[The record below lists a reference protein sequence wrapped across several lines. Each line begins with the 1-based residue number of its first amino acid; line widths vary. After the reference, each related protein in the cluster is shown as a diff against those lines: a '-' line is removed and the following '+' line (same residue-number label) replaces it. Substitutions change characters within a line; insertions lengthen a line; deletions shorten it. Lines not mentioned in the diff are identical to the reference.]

1 MSRGPVAF
9 QRSGSSTRRGM
20 PSPLFTPFL
29 ALYHDMNRLL
39 EDAPGAGAG
48 TAGAANQPGATILVP
63 DINITETEREVRITA
78 EVPGAREADVE
89 VMLDDDTLVIRAA
102 KEIERQEDRQNFHV
116 SERVFGTFQ
125 RALALPFRVDP
136 EQVEARVENG
146 VLTITLPKTEAQQRT
161 RRVQVR
167 GAGADQA
174 SASAGSPS
182 QNGTETAEASQ
193 QDKAPE
199 QTMPH

>member
-1 MSRGPVAF
+1 MSRGPGAF
-9 QRSGSSTRRGM
+9 QRSSRSARHGM
-20 PSPLFTPFL
+20 PGPLFTPLL

-48 TAGAANQPGATILVP
+48 TAGAASPLGAAILVP
-63 DINITETEREVRITA
+63 DIDITETAHAVRITA

-89 VMLDDDTLVIRAA
+89 VTIDEDTLVIRAV
-102 KEIERQEDRQNFHV
+102 KEIERQEDRQSTHV

-136 EQVEARVENG
+136 ERVEARVANG
-146 VLTITLPKTEAQQRT
+146 VLTITLPKTEAQQRA

-167 GAGADQA
+167 GSDPGQA
-174 SASAGSPS
+174 SGSEGVPR
-182 QNGTETAEASQ
+182 QNGTEVDQ

-199 QTMPH
+199 QTTPH

>member
-9 QRSGSSTRRGM
+9 QRASSPTRRGM
-20 PSPLFTPFL
+20 QGPLFTPLL

-39 EDAPGAGAG
+39 EDASGASGG
-48 TAGAANQPGATILVP
+48 TAVAANQPSATILIP
-63 DINITETEREVRITA
+63 DINVTETEREVRITA

-89 VMLDDDTLVIRAA
+89 VMIDDDTLIIRAV
-102 KEIERQEDRQNFHV
+102 KEFEHRDDRPNLHV

-136 EQVEARVENG
+136 DQVEARVENG
-146 VLTITLPKTEAQQRT
+146 VLTITLPKSEAQQRT

-174 SASAGSPS
+174 SASPGSPS
-182 QNGTETAEASQ
+182 HDGAETSQ

>member
-20 PSPLFTPFL
+20 PGPLFTPLL

-39 EDAPGAGAG
+39 EDAAGEGARAS
-48 TAGAANQPGATILVP
+48 GAALLVP
-63 DINITETEREVRITA
+63 DINVTETEHEVRITA

-89 VMLDDDTLVIRAA
+89 VMIDDDTLLIRAV
-102 KEIERQEDRQNFHV
+102 KEIERRDDRQNFHV

-136 EQVEARVENG
+136 DQVEARVENG
-146 VLTITLPKTEAQQRT
+146 VLTITLPKSEAQQRT

-167 GAGADQA
+167 GADQA
-174 SASAGSPS
+174 SATAASPS
-182 QNGTETAEASQ
+182 QNGAETRHP
-193 QDKAPE
+193 DKAPA
-199 QTMPH
+199 

>member
-1 MSRGPVAF
+1 
-9 QRSGSSTRRGM
+9 M
-20 PSPLFTPFL
+20 PNPLLTPFL

-39 EDAPGAGAG
+39 EDASGASGGA
-48 TAGAANQPGATILVP
+48 AGAANQSSATILVP
-63 DINITETEREVRITA
+63 DINIAETERAVRITV

-89 VMLDDDTLVIRAA
+89 VVIDDDTLIVRAV
-102 KEIERQEDRQNFHV
+102 KETEHQDDRQNVHV

-125 RALALPFRVDP
+125 RALALPFRIDP

-146 VLTITLPKTEAQQRT
+146 VLTITLPKTEAQQRS

-174 SASAGSPS
+174 AASPGSLS
-182 QNGTETAEASQ
+182 QNGAETSQ
-193 QDKAPE
+193 QDKTQQDKTPE
-199 QTMPH
+199 QTLPH

>member
-1 MSRGPVAF
+1 
-9 QRSGSSTRRGM
+9 M

-39 EDAPGAGAG
+39 EDTSGASAG
-48 TAGAANQPGATILVP
+48 TAGAVNQPGATIIVP
-63 DINITETEREVRITA
+63 DINVTETEREVRITA

-89 VMLDDDTLVIRAA
+89 VMLDDDTLVIRAV

-167 GAGADQA
+167 GARAGQA
-174 SASAGSPS
+174 AASAGSPS
-182 QNGTETAEASQ
+182 QNGAETSQ
-193 QDKAPE
+193 QDNAPE
-199 QTMPH
+199 QSTSH

>member
-9 QRSGSSTRRGM
+9 QRSSSSTRRGM

-39 EDAPGAGAG
+39 EDASGASGG
-48 TAGAANQPGATILVP
+48 TAGAANQPGTTILVP
-63 DINITETEREVRITA
+63 DIDVTETEREVRITA
-78 EVPGAREADVE
+78 DVPGAREADVE
-89 VMLDDDTLVIRAA
+89 VMIDDDTLIIRAV
-102 KEIERQEDRQNFHV
+102 KEIERREDQQNFHV

-146 VLTITLPKTEAQQRT
+146 VLTITLPKSEAQQRR

-167 GAGADQA
+167 GAGAEQT
-174 SASAGSPS
+174 SASAGSPTQDS
-182 QNGTETAEASQ
+182 AETSQ